1 MFVDMSTT
9 VSVTLAGSLLE
20 QFLCTAI
27 SKLFKLTLSLVWG
40 TIFVLY
46 YYQFCLQLAR
56 IRGEC
61 ILNLE
66 IF

>member
-27 SKLFKLTLSLVWG
+27 SKLFKLTLSLVWS
-40 TIFVLY
+40 TFFVLY
-46 YYQFCLQLAR
+46 SYLLWLQLAR
-56 IRGEC
+56 LRGEC
-61 ILNLE
+61 LWNLE